1 MRRTKRTAA
10 IDLPVR
16 QVTAFDRW
24 FVAYNRITH
33 SWYARPRAVGVWAT
47 TSAPLLFFPTL
58 VAAGDYAR
66 NRTHNR

>member
-1 MRRTKRTAA
+1 MRRTKRTEA

-24 FVAYNRITH
+24 FVAYNPITH
-33 SWYARPRAVGVWAT
+33 AWYTRPRTAGVWAT
-47 TSAPLLFFPTL
+47 KSKPLLFFPTL

-66 NRTHNR
+66 NRTHQR